1 MGVVIPSVIVGA
13 VGSGGSI
20 GREYIDIG
28 VKQPPF
34 NPFLLP
40 VPEVIFSLYSP

>member
-1 MGVVIPSVIVGA
+1 VGVVIPSVIVGA

-20 GREYIDIG
+20 RREYIDIG

-34 NPFLLP
+34 NPISIYSLP
-40 VPEVIFSLYSP
+40 VHIQLYSP